1 MPKLRYLGHSAFYVE
16 GTGLKALIDPFLTGN
31 PLAAA
36 KAADFTDV
44 NAIFLTHCHGD
55 HIGDTVEIAKRTGAT
70 VFTCNE
76 TAGWLA
82 SQGIKVE
89 GMHIGGRARFGFG
102 RVKLTPAW
110 HGDPIITEGNVRY
123 GGVAC
128 GFVIEVDGRKVY
140 HAGDTGLTMEMKL
153 LEAEKIDVACL
164 PIGGYFTMDYEDAA
178 RAAGFIRPLKV
189 VPMHYNTFPAIK
201 ADPAVF
207 ELHVKETAQGTDVV
221 IMQPGE
227 MLDF

>member
-1 MPKLRYLGHSAFYVE
+1 MPKLRYLGHSAFYIE
-16 GTGLKALIDPFLTGN
+16 GTGLKGLIDPFLTGN

-36 KAADFTDV
+36 KADEFTDV

-55 HIGDTVEIAKRTGAT
+55 HLGDTVEIAKRTGAA
-70 VFTCNE
+70 VFSCNE
-76 TAGWLA
+76 TASWLA

-89 GMHIGGRARFGFG
+89 GMHIGGRARFDFG

-110 HGDPIITEGNVRY
+110 HGDPIIAGGNVRY

-128 GFVIEVDGRKVY
+128 GFVIEVDGRKIY
-140 HAGDTGLTMEMKL
+140 HAGDTGLTMDMKL

-178 RAAGFIRPLKV
+178 RSVGLIRPIRA
-189 VPMHYNTFPAIK
+189 VPMHYNTFPALK
-201 ADPAVF
+201 TDPKVF
-207 ELHVKETAQGTDVV
+207 EMQAKENAPGTE
-221 IMQPGE
+221 IIILKPGE
-227 MLDF
+227 TLEF